1 MIGGEREGL
10 EGRERKEE
18 GIGEGGREGVE
29 RDWRGE
35 GGNGE
40 GREE

>member
-18 GIGEGGREGVE
+18 GIGEYGGSKEG
-29 RDWRGE
+29 RRGE
-35 GGNGE
+35 
-40 GREE
+40 